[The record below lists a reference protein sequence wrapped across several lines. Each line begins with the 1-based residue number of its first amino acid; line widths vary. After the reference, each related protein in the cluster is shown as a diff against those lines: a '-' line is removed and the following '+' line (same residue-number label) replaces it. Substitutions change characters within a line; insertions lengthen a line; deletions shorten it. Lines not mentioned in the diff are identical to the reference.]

1 MDTPIICR
9 TTLSL
14 HRSLVICIKH
24 SYQALEIIAS
34 YSGKAAASTCLVAQ
48 IKVVQ
53 EGIESFVEQ
62 PGHFVMHFD
71 RRQHQLVDK
80 DVIENLRIE
89 SA

>member
-1 MDTPIICR
+1 M
-9 TTLSL
+9 
-14 HRSLVICIKH
+14 
-24 SYQALEIIAS
+24 
-34 YSGKAAASTCLVAQ
+34 AQ

-71 RRQHQLVDK
+71 RRQHKLVDK
-80 DVIENLRIE
+80 NVIKNLRIE